1 MNCHSLVCHFPPK
14 PHLMTFGQ
22 QIKPTSGLPKW
33 QGVVVAECQSLIY
46 LWGTC
51 RLISWKKRAQ
61 HSAVITART
70 PFDLSA
76 HTSIGNSTSCAV
88 PPLTVGIIR
97 KNTAGLGSVLTN
109 WHQAANLCVSAASKE
124 GVQGY
129 SHRAVLDM
137 AYLKCS
143 SRRHTVFG
151 KRDERDL
158 SILSVTFVPRGSTSH
173 S

>member
-1 MNCHSLVCHFPPK
+1 MWAYNWATRVRADWAFWTNMAPKRVICWLPCSLDTNCHSLMCHFPPK

-76 HTSIGNSTSCAV
+76 HTSIGNSTSCTV

-109 WHQAANLCVSAASKE
+109 WHQAANLCVSAASK
-124 GVQGY
+124 GSVQGY

-137 AYLKCS
+137 
-143 SRRHTVFG
+143 G
-151 KRDERDL
+151 
-158 SILSVTFVPRGSTSH
+158 
-173 S
+173 